1 MGISFFRRILM
12 EKKGFFQRSLDR
24 VEFVGNKLP
33 HPVTL
38 FALLAFL
45 VLILSAF
52 ISSLNI
58 EVEHPGI
65 EGEIVSVTNLLT
77 NEGIAYIFTSMTENF
92 IGFAPVGDVLVTM
105 LGIGLA
111 ETIGFISDV
120 VRGLVFAGI
129 MSSVASDAG
138 YIVLPALGAAIFA
151 GLGRHPLAGL
161 AAAFAGVSGG
171 FSANFFLSATDPMLG
186 EMTIDAAK
194 IIDPTYAGGMN

>member
-1 MGISFFRRILM
+1 M

-92 IGFAPVGDVLVTM
+92 IGFAPLGVVLVTM
-105 LGIGLA
+105 LGLVLA
-111 ETIGFISDV
+111 LPKQ
-120 VRGLVFAGI
+120 LV
-129 MSSVASDAG
+129 
-138 YIVLPALGAAIFA
+138 
-151 GLGRHPLAGL
+151 
-161 AAAFAGVSGG
+161 
-171 FSANFFLSATDPMLG
+171 
-186 EMTIDAAK
+186 
-194 IIDPTYAGGMN
+194 

>member
-1 MGISFFRRILM
+1 TFVYLFNLVKNTVTIRALVFFRRKLIK
-12 EKKGFFQRSLDR
+12 KKGHVQRSLDR
-24 VEFVGNKLP
+24 VEFAGNKLT
-33 HPVTL
+33 HTLFL

-45 VLILSAF
+45 VLLLSNV

-92 IGFAPVGDVLVTM
+92 IGFAPLGVVLVTM

-111 ETIGFISDV
+111 ETTGLISAVLRGFVLSVPQKLITA
-120 VRGLVFAGI
+120 GLVFAGI

-171 FSANFFLSATDPMLG
+171 FS
-186 EMTIDAAK
+186 
-194 IIDPTYAGGMN
+194 

>member
-1 MGISFFRRILM
+1 NMGISFFRRILM

-58 EVEHPGI
+58 EVEQLGI
-65 EGEIVSVTNLLT
+65 EGEIFSVTNLLT

-92 IGFAPVGDVLVTM
+92 IGFAPMGVVLVTL
-105 LGIGLA
+105 LGIGFA
-111 ETIGFISDV
+111 ETTGLIIVVLFGFV
-120 VRGLVFAGI
+120 LLVHQKLI
-129 MSSVASDAG
+129 
-138 YIVLPALGAAIFA
+138 
-151 GLGRHPLAGL
+151 
-161 AAAFAGVSGG
+161 
-171 FSANFFLSATDPMLG
+171 
-186 EMTIDAAK
+186 
-194 IIDPTYAGGMN
+194 